1 MQILE
6 LFSGGQSVAR
16 CARDIGHT
24 VLTLDISSKNK
35 PDLCMSVLGFI
46 PGITI
51 PAFVPDFI
59 WASPP
64 CESYSVARSNAIVD
78 KDEAMKAA
86 DKLVDHTLK
95 IIKFYRCHF
104 CIENPASSRLW
115 KRDVAR
121 ELLDSSCI
129 TSYCSFGM
137 LYRKD
142 TRIASSFGLTLPRC
156 LGEGNCQAMIGSR
169 HKEWA
174 QRGVNKKKTGAV
186 EQRNHSL
193 DELHS
198 IPCGLIQ
205 EILIQIPRDDRCDA
219 NVMACDGM

>member
-16 CARDIGHT
+16 CARELGHT
-24 VLTLDISSKNK
+24 VMTLDISPRHR

-64 CESYSVARSNAIVD
+64 CESYSLARSNAIVD
-78 KDEAMKAA
+78 KEEAMRAA
-86 DKLVDHTLK
+86 DELVAHTLK
-95 IIKFYRCHF
+95 IIRFYKCHF

-115 KRDVAR
+115 KREVAR
-121 ELLDSSCI
+121 ELLENSCI
-129 TSYCSFGM
+129 TSYCSYGM
-137 LYRKD
+137 PYRKD
-142 TRIASSFGLTLPRC
+142 TRIASSFVLNLPRC
-156 LGEGNCQAMIGSR
+156 LGEGHCQAMIGSR

-174 QRGVNKKKTGAV
+174 QRGYNLKRKGAV
-186 EQRNHSL
+186 EQRSHTL

-198 IPCGLIQ
+198 IPSGLV
-205 EILIQIPRDDRCDA
+205 EAILGQMHCRVNKKKEDP
-219 NVMACDGM
+219 VYVV

>member
-1 MQILE
+1 MKILE

-16 CARDIGHT
+16 CARELGHT
-24 VLTLDISSKNK
+24 VLTLDISPKHG

-64 CESYSVARSNAIVD
+64 CESYSLARSSVT
-78 KDEAMKAA
+78 KDEMEEAMRAA
-86 DKLVDHTLK
+86 DKLIAHTLR
-95 IIKFYRCHF
+95 IIRFYKCHF

-115 KRDVAR
+115 KREVAMPLK
-121 ELLDSSCI
+121 EYEGAKPPTFGCI

-137 LYRKD
+137 QYRKD
-142 TRIASSFGLTLPRC
+142 TRIASSFPLNLPRC
-156 LGEGNCQAMIGSR
+156 PGAGLCPAMIGSR
-169 HKEWA
+169 HMEHA
-174 QRGVNKKKTGAV
+174 QRGGGGVSNKFHTP
-186 EQRNHSL
+186 

-198 IPCGLIQ
+198 IPSELCRSVLAQ
-205 EILIQIPRDDRCDA
+205 ASTYCS
-219 NVMACDGM
+219 V

>member
-1 MQILE
+1 M
-6 LFSGGQSVAR
+6 AR
-16 CARDIGHT
+16 CARELGHT
-24 VLTLDISSKNK
+24 VLTLDISPKHG

-64 CESYSVARSNAIVD
+64 CESYSLARSNVT
-78 KDEAMKAA
+78 KDEKEEAMRAA
-86 DKLVDHTLK
+86 DKLVAHTLR
-95 IIKFYRCHF
+95 IIRFYNCHF

-115 KRDVAR
+115 KREVAMPLK
-121 ELLDSSCI
+121 EYCI

-137 LYRKD
+137 RYRKN
-142 TRIASSFGLTLPRC
+142 TRIASSFPLNLPRC
-156 LGEGNCQAMIGSR
+156 PGAGLCPAMIGSI

-174 QRGVNKKKTGAV
+174 QRGGGGVINKYHT
-186 EQRNHSL
+186 Q

-198 IPCGLIQ
+198 IPSELCRSVLAQ
-205 EILIQIPRDDRCDA
+205 A
-219 NVMACDGM
+219 STYSSV

>member
-137 LYRKD
+137 PYRKD
-142 TRIASSFGLTLPRC
+142 TRIASSFPLNLPRC
-156 LGEGNCQAMIGSR
+156 LGEGRCQAMIGRS

-174 QRGVNKKKTGAV
+174 QRAINLKRKGAA
-186 EQRNHSL
+186 EQRNHTL

-198 IPCGLIQ
+198 IPCDLIKA
-205 EILIQIPRDDRCDA
+205 ILDQLHHTTSHL
-219 NVMACDGM
+219 

>member
-16 CARDIGHT
+16 CARELGHT
-24 VLTLDISSKNK
+24 VLTLDISPKHG

-64 CESYSVARSNAIVD
+64 CESYSLARSNVT
-78 KDEAMKAA
+78 KDEKEEAMRAA
-86 DKLVDHTLK
+86 DELVAHTLK
-95 IIKFYRCHF
+95 IIRFYTLRGCHF

-115 KRDVAR
+115 KREVTMP
-121 ELLDSSCI
+121 LLMGCEYCI

-137 LYRKD
+137 RYRKN
-142 TRIASSFGLTLPRC
+142 TRIASSFPLNLPRC
-156 LGEGNCQAMIGSR
+156 PGAGLCPAMIGSI
-169 HKEWA
+169 HMEHA
-174 QRGVNKKKTGAV
+174 QRGGGGAINKYHT
-186 EQRNHSL
+186 Q

-198 IPCGLIQ
+198 IPSELCRSVLAQAPLIGR
-205 EILIQIPRDDRCDA
+205 L
-219 NVMACDGM
+219 